1 MRVLQVKAAEVPQG
15 LIAALGDRQEAN
27 MLFGR
32 MVLDLMDQGH
42 TVAEAKRRVTNEWA
56 ILLDGTGGTH
66 GD

>member
-32 MVLDLMDQGH
+32 LVLDLMDQGQP
-42 TVAEAKRRVTNEWA
+42 AADAKRQVASEWA
-56 ILLDGTGGTH
+56 EMLDELEGT
-66 GD
+66 DDS